1 MAKISREQYEL
12 NVEITY
18 QFIKEYIK
26 KNGYSPSM
34 REIADNT
41 KRSLDTIFNH
51 VYLLKEQGK
60 IDFAEGKARTIRLK

>member
-12 NVEITY
+12 NLEITY
-18 QFIKEYIK
+18 QYIKEFIK

-51 VYLLKEQGK
+51 VYELKEQGK
-60 IDFAEGKARTIRLK
+60 IDFIKGKARTIRLK

>member
-12 NVEITY
+12 NLETTY
-18 QFIKEYIK
+18 QCIKEFIE

-51 VYLLKEQGK
+51 VYELKEQGK